1 MRSQVRVNKR
11 NESYPCALSGSLEVR
26 GKGKENDRNN
36 KAAKKLQNKRA
47 EKNQRLKM
55 LKLPYL
61 RTTPGTQLQKGQRGY
76 PC

>member
-11 NESYPCALSGSLEVR
+11 NESHPCALSGSLEVR

-47 EKNQRLKM
+47 EKNQRLKT
-55 LKLPYL
+55 LL
-61 RTTPGTQLQKGQRGY
+61 
-76 PC
+76 